1 MEALSTLR
9 TNHTNNGHSSGRRK
23 RSKYGTEIVTGQP
36 IADGFLNHRFL
47 PVYEPSA
54 EKLPDQLATESDFFD
69 SVSIFA
75 KAYNFEPLNVK
86 DKPYPYNILLAYWH
100 CYDHCENNQLDTE
113 MSIVINDDNRT
124 VITTKQTFD
133 VSYTLYYI
141 PVLPLYKL
149 LKNKKRKDTADL
161 LLSVFS
167 YLYDKAGIPFYRNK
181 DTFLYYQYD
190 MFRDC
195 LECDK
200 EYMEKYDY
208 RNRLK
213 ELNDTEHVGD
223 VVKRILCNADHLA
236 QLRKR
241 IDDFHP
247 KNETEQLCLNVAKHA
262 RYLSE
267 KYPYGNVFDYMY
279 HDKEPDDPYFEYV
292 SKEEIISFVY
302 DNNGS
307 ICNELCEY
315 VRDNYANT
323 GCGDQPTIFKT
334 YDNGFNQDTKSLD
347 FTIEIFRLID
357 NLCFILNKK
366 L

>member
-1 MEALSTLR
+1 MEALSTFR
-9 TNHTNNGHSSGRRK
+9 TNYRNNGHSSRCRK
-23 RSKYGTEIVTGQP
+23 RSKYGTEVVTGQP

-54 EKLPDQLATESDFFD
+54 EKLPDQLATERDFFD

-75 KAYNFEPLNVK
+75 KAHNFEPLNVK

-100 CYDHCENNQLDTE
+100 CYAHFENNQLDTE
-113 MSIVINDDNRT
+113 MSIVINDDNRI
-124 VITTKQTFD
+124 VLTTKQTFD

-149 LKNKKRKDTADL
+149 LRNKKQKDTADL
-161 LLSVFS
+161 LLSVFA
-167 YLYDKAGIPFYRNK
+167 YLYDKTGIPFYR
-181 DTFLYYQYD
+181 DEGTFLYDQYD
-190 MFRDC
+190 MLRDC
-195 LECDK
+195 LEWDQDCME
-200 EYMEKYDY
+200 EYNY

-213 ELNDTEHVGD
+213 ELNDIEHIGD
-223 VVKRILCNADHLA
+223 VVKRILHSTDHLA

-262 RYLSE
+262 YYLAE
-267 KYPYGNVFDYMY
+267 KYPYGNVFDHMY
-279 HDKEPDDPYFEYV
+279 HDTEPDDPDFEYV
-292 SKEEIISFVY
+292 SGEQIISFVY
-302 DNNGS
+302 NNIGS
-307 ICNELCEY
+307 ICDELCEY

-334 YDNGFNQDTKSLD
+334 YDSKFNQDAKSLD
-347 FTIEIFRLID
+347 FTIELFRLID
-357 NLCFILNKK
+357 DLCFILNKK